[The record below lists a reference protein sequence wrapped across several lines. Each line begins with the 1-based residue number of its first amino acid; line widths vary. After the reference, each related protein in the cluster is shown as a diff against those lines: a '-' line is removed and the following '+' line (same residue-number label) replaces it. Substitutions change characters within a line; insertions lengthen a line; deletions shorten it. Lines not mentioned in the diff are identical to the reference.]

1 MGSNADEG
9 IAQLCTSLLIL
20 NVSEVVLTI
29 NFRVNFRLCR
39 LFDNSTTM
47 MLYSD
52 RVSSFSQDF
61 KIFFSLASRSSFQLY
76 ALTWCGCY
84 SCRRRFCR
92 CYCLKSCCCFMCRSC
107 LYWS

>member
-61 KIFFSLASRSSFQLY
+61 KIFFFTCVALIISALCTYLVWLLFLSS
-76 ALTWCGCY
+76 
-84 SCRRRFCR
+84 
-92 CYCLKSCCCFMCRSC
+92 
-107 LYWS
+107 